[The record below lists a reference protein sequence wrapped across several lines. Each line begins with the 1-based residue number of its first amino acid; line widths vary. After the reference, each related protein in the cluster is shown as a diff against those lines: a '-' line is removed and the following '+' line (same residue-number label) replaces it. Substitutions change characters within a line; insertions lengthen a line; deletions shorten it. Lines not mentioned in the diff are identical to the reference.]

1 MELTPNLEDF
11 AFKIFEK
18 KEYESKEINNRIVYL
33 PCTREDLER
42 DIDSLSNPHL
52 INLKDLIKAI
62 EEKASDSE
70 KKAYEVKD
78 LNALREEL
86 ARIRALK

>member
-11 AFKIFEK
+11 ASKIFEK

-33 PCTREDLER
+33 PYTKEDLEK
-42 DIDSLSNPHL
+42 DINSLSNTYL

-62 EEKASDSE
+62 EKKASNSE

-78 LNALREEL
+78 LNAFRKEFE
-86 ARIRALK
+86 RLKKMP